1 MSDLKNRIL
10 LKKTKNYLKL
20 LKPQQAI
27 QIPYNKILRHHH
39 LIYIKRRYRFV
50 RLIHLFII

>member
-27 QIPYNKILRHHH
+27 PIPYNKILRHHH
-39 LIYIKRRYRFV
+39 LIYIKRRYG
-50 RLIHLFII
+50 LTSLLD